1 MIDLYFS
8 IYKLEM
14 FFQNLSK
21 NDCIGNIFPK
31 LDFLKESIY
40 TDIGGGIMIQRPEYL
55 EELKRWKDQ
64 DVIKVITGVRRC
76 GKSTLFGLF
85 IDYLK
90 ENNISEEQIIHVN
103 LEDADYN
110 FKDYRELYDY
120 INKQLDSKKQ
130 YYVFLDEV
138 QNVLGFQKAVDSLY
152 IKKNVDV
159 YITGSNAY
167 LLSGELATLLSGRYI
182 EIKML
187 PLSFKEYR
195 TAFHDKND
203 YQLFLDYMKN
213 GGMPGNIN
221 ILQTHPNDIDKYL
234 DGIFS
239 TIVYKD
245 IMARNNISEKM
256 VLEGILKFIF
266 DSIGSPISTK
276 RISDTLTSKGMPIS
290 NHTVENYITAF
301 LESFLIYKAERFDV
315 KGKNLL
321 VRDYKYY
328 VVDTGLRSYL
338 LGKKANSDMGHIL
351 ENIVYLE
358 LLRRGYKV
366 YVGKV
371 DDLEVDFVAENRDG
385 LQYYQ
390 VALTVRDEKVLERE
404 LRSLQKTGDHY
415 PKILLTFDMD
425 LEADYDGIKKINVVD
440 WLLENKE

>member
-1 MIDLYFS
+1 MI
-8 IYKLEM
+8 ER
-14 FFQNLSK
+14 
-21 NDCIGNIFPK
+21 
-31 LDFLKESIY
+31 
-40 TDIGGGIMIQRPEYL
+40 TEYL
-55 EELKRWKDQ
+55 EELKRWKDK
-64 DVIKVITGVRRC
+64 DLIKVVTGIRRC
-76 GKSTLFGLF
+76 GKSTLLELF
-85 IDYLK
+85 INYLK
-90 ENNISEEQIIHVN
+90 ENNVAEEQIIHIN

-110 FKDYRELYDY
+110 FEGYMELYDY
-120 INKQLDSKKQ
+120 IKKRIDSKKQ
-130 YYVFLDEV
+130 YYIFLDEV
-138 QNVLGFQKAVDSLY
+138 QNVPKFQKAVDSLY

-187 PLSFKEYR
+187 PLSFKEYIS
-195 TAFHDKND
+195 AFDNNN
-203 YQLFLDYMKN
+203 YQQLFLEYMKN
-213 GGMPGNIN
+213 GGMPGCIN
-221 ILQTHPNDIDKYL
+221 ILKTNPNDIDKYL

-245 IMARNNISEKM
+245 IMARNNISDRMLIEN
-256 VLEGILKFIF
+256 VLKFIF

-276 RISDTLTSKGMPIS
+276 KISDTLTSKGLLTS
-290 NHTVENYITAF
+290 NHTVENYINAF

-321 VRDYKYY
+321 ARDYKYY
-328 VVDTGLRSYL
+328 IVDSGLRSYL
-338 LGKKANSDMGHIL
+338 LGKKADSDMGHIL

-385 LQYYQ
+385 LKYYQ
-390 VALTVRDEKVLERE
+390 VALTVRDENVLKRE

-415 PKILLTFDMD
+415 PKILLTLDMD
-425 LEADYDGIKKINVVD
+425 LEADYDGITKMNIVD
-440 WLLENKE
+440 WLLKK

>member
-1 MIDLYFS
+1 MINR
-8 IYKLEM
+8 E
-14 FFQNLSK
+14 
-21 NDCIGNIFPK
+21 
-31 LDFLKESIY
+31 
-40 TDIGGGIMIQRPEYL
+40 EYL
-55 EELKRWKDQ
+55 NELIRWKDK
-64 DVIKVITGVRRC
+64 DLIKVVTGIRRC
-76 GKSTLFGLF
+76 GKSTLFDLF

-90 ENNISEEQIIHVN
+90 MSGEKSNQIIYIN
-103 LEDADYN
+103 LEDADYD
-110 FKDYRELYDY
+110 FKNYKELYHF
-120 INKQLDSKKQ
+120 INEKIISEDNF
-130 YYVFLDEV
+130 YVFLDEV
-138 QNVLGFQKAVDSLY
+138 QNVPGFQRAIDSLY

-187 PLSFKEYR
+187 PLSFKEYVSV
-195 TAFHDKND
+195 FDNNN
-203 YQLFLDYMKN
+203 YQQLFLDYMRN

-221 ILQTHPNDIDKYL
+221 ILKSNVNDLDKYL

-245 IMARNNISEKM
+245 IMARNNITDKLL
-256 VLEGILKFIF
+256 LESVIKYIF
-266 DSIGSPISTK
+266 DSIGSPISIK
-276 RISDTLTSKGMPIS
+276 KISDTLTSKGISTS
-290 NHTVENYITAF
+290 NHTVENYITAL
-301 LESFLIYKAERFDV
+301 LESFLIYKVERFDV

-321 VRDYKYY
+321 ARDYKYY
-328 VVDTGLRSYL
+328 VVDSGLRSYL
-338 LGKKANSDMGHIL
+338 LGKKADSDMGHIL

-385 LQYYQ
+385 LRYYQ

-415 PKILLTFDMD
+415 PKTLLTLDMD
-425 LEADYDGIKKINVVD
+425 LETDYDGIRKVNVVD
-440 WLLENKE
+440 WLRSGE